1 MQIYS
6 IVDLGESDFI
16 SDLNFNNNKQQ
27 QCKLWKQLERFITHK
42 ETWRQKN
49 MLASSMEII
58 HDIHTLCMVCFPSPP
73 PPRYTKKNPPIGDC
87 IISSFIIKHKTYT
100 IYYYLWN
107 TEIHKTFPL
116 LLLLSCL
123 KYNIRVITIFN
134 NNAGLL
140 DCCKDVLNYMFSLWI
155 IRYTERNN
163 NKVWNRLLKLKKI

>member
-58 HDIHTLCMVCFPSPP
+58 HDIHTLCMVCFPLPP
-73 PPRYTKKNPPIGDC
+73 PPPP
-87 IISSFIIKHKTYT
+87 HP
-100 IYYYLWN
+100 N
-107 TEIHKTFPL
+107 QTFP

>member
-6 IVDLGESDFI
+6 IVDFGESDFI

-73 PPRYTKKNPPIGDC
+73 PTLYQEKPTHWRLHHLKFHNQTQN
-87 IISSFIIKHKTYT
+87 
-100 IYYYLWN
+100 
-107 TEIHKTFPL
+107 IHY
-116 LLLLSCL
+116 LLLSL
-123 KYNIRVITIFN
+123 KHRDTQNVSTTSSSF
-134 NNAGLL
+134 L
-140 DCCKDVLNYMFSLWI
+140 F
-155 IRYTERNN
+155 
-163 NKVWNRLLKLKKI
+163 KIQYSCNHHL